1 LLEIHSAIPVFIA
14 ITEALLHDVNLLDV
28 ILPEPG
34 SFLVMDRGYID
45 FARLYGLHLALAFF
59 VIRAKD
65 NLRFRRRYSHP
76 ADRLT
81 GIRSDQT
88 IVLTG
93 PKSSLLYP
101 TALRRVSYYSAE
113 TDQRLVLLTNNF
125 SVPALT
131 VAGLYRYRWQIELFF
146 KWIKQ
151 HLRIKKF
158 FGTSSNSVKTQIWIA
173 ISVYVLVA
181 IIKKRLGLGLSLYT
195 ILQIL
200 SLTLFEKT
208 PLLQVFDDF
217 HHNFQMLDNVNQL
230 KLFDI

>member
-1 LLEIHSAIPVFIA
+1 VFIA

-28 ILPEPG
+28 VLPEPG

-131 VAGLYRYRWQIELFF
+131 VTGLYRYRWQIELFF

-195 ILQIL
+195 ILQIF

-208 PLLQVFDDF
+208 PLLQVFHDF
-217 HHNFQMLDNVNQL
+217 HDNFQMLDNPNQL